1 MQIMKPYLL
10 AFLLFIFFSNISP
23 SQTTIVFQGFEG
35 TAADNWTYTGP
46 TQNTASGQVTVGA
59 GNYGAGYAKTGSNS
73 MRAGGGSTGCGSGSA
88 NCINGASSGGSC
100 NNASNGK
107 IVSFSAVNVSCLS
120 GVVLSVSHRCHVLC
134 SSQGQGFDA
143 GETLLF
149 QVSLNGGAFTTVGT
163 ITGSGNYGWTYATTP
178 AGVSTTV
185 ANPFTYN
192 VPAGTTSVAFQT
204 VSNTDRADEVYYL
217 DDVRL
222 TTTTTGYA
230 FPGTTGLWG
239 GYVSTDWFN
248 ACNWNDRT
256 VPTATTNVTF
266 PSNNTGNRDIVINA
280 STNPTC
286 NNLTINGSGS
296 KQIKGEGNATKRLTI
311 NGNLTIGS
319 TDGLDFSDGT
329 AGSADGTIELY
340 GNWIN
345 SGVESD
351 FKEGNST
358 VKFMGTANQSITTAD
373 PSGVEAFY
381 ILDINKASG
390 TITMNDDVWI
400 DKDIEGGT
408 NTLVT
413 FTQGK
418 LDLNGKEL
426 KMWNPNEQAIFRTS
440 GGIISEKT
448 NNSSK
453 LTWAIENN
461 TGAHVFPF
469 VRTDNFYIPFT
480 FNLTAGDVND
490 LSVSTYPTAG
500 NNTPYP
506 VTPQLVSNVNDA
518 AGMDNSPYTVNRFWQ
533 IDKTG
538 PSGTANLTFT
548 YGDNEWD
555 SAEPSDYEAQRW
567 DSPTSLWQAATAG
580 QTQNV
585 VANSVTVP
593 GVTVFSPWTL
603 ASKLSP
609 LPIELLSF
617 SAWYN
622 DQKHVDLKWATA
634 TEKNNDLF
642 IVERSTDAI
651 NFEEICWVKG
661 AGTSLQKKSYG
672 CVDTDPKNG
681 ISYYRLKQIDFD
693 RTFSYSQIEAVSVS
707 FAKEIKV
714 YPNPNETGKLK
725 IVTGDSPAS
734 IKVLDAIGKMIF
746 QLESTELLTELDLTV
761 FGKGVYMV
769 SVITNDK
776 TFTTK
781 VIYN

>member
-1 MQIMKPYLL
+1 MQIMKTP
-10 AFLLFIFFSNISP
+10 LFIFITFIFFKTISFA
-23 SQTTIVFQGFEG
+23 QTTIVFQGFEG
-35 TAADNWTYTGP
+35 TAADNWSYTGP
-46 TQNTASGQVTVGA
+46 TQNTASGQVTVGP

-100 NNASNGK
+100 TNAPNGK
-107 IVSFSAVNVSCLS
+107 VVSFNPVNISCLS

-134 SSQGQGFDA
+134 SSQGQGFDS

-163 ITGSGNYGWTYATTP
+163 ITGSGNYGWLYTTNP

-192 VPAGTTSVAFQT
+192 VPAGTTSIAFQT

-217 DDVRL
+217 DDVKL
-222 TTTTTGYA
+222 TTTAGYA
-230 FPGTTGLWG
+230 FPGTAGLWG
-239 GYVSTDWFN
+239 GYVNTDWFN

-266 PSNNTGNRDIVINA
+266 PSNNTGGRDIVINA

-296 KQIKGEGNATKRLTI
+296 NQIKGEGNATKKLTI

-329 AGSADGTIELY
+329 TGTPDGTIEIY

-345 SGVESD
+345 NGVESD

-358 VKFMGTANQSITTAD
+358 VKFLGAANQSISTAE
-373 PSGVEAFY
+373 PAGEEAFY
-381 ILDINKASG
+381 GLEINKSSG
-390 TITMNDDVWI
+390 TVTMNDDVWI

-408 NTLVT
+408 NPLLI

-418 LDLNGKEL
+418 LDLNGKVL
-426 KMWNPNEQAIFRTS
+426 KIWNPNEQAVTRTS

-453 LTWAIENN
+453 VTWAIENN

-469 VRTDNFYIPFT
+469 INAANFYIPFT

-490 LSVSTYPTAG
+490 LTVSTYPTAA

-506 VTPQLVSNVNDA
+506 VTPQTVSNVNDA
-518 AGMDNSPYTVNRFWQ
+518 AGVDNSSNTVNRFWQ

-538 PSGTANLTFT
+538 ASGTANLTFT

-555 SAEPSDYEAQRW
+555 AGEPSDYEAQRW
-567 DSPTSLWQAATAG
+567 NAPTSLWQAALAG

-585 VANSVTVP
+585 AANSVTVP

-609 LPIELLSF
+609 LPIELLNF
-617 SAWYN
+617 SARYTN
-622 DQKHVDLKWATA
+622 QEYVDLKWTTA

-642 IVERSTDAI
+642 IVERSVDAV
-651 NFEEICWVKG
+651 NFEEVCWVKG

-672 CVDTDPKNG
+672 CVDTDPKKG
-681 ISYYRLKQIDFD
+681 LSYYRLKQLDFD
-693 RTFSYSQIEAVSVS
+693 RSFSYSQIEAVSIGLD
-707 FAKEIKV
+707 KEIKV

-725 IVTGDSPAS
+725 IATGGAPAS
-734 IKVLDAIGKMIF
+734 VKVIDALGKLVLS
-746 QLESTELLTELDLTV
+746 LESTEGFAELDLTP
-761 FGKGVYMV
+761 FGTGVYMV
-769 SVITNDK
+769 SVVTNDK
-776 TFTTK
+776 MITTK